1 MIFFLSPAA
10 ALAIYFVLLPSPAAT
25 AIAAG
30 DYSFIVASYVA
41 VVVIIILYFLSWPAA
56 LISWWR
62 YNYSFFFFFS
72 PKYCRLY

>member
-1 MIFFLSPAA
+1 MSPAA

-41 VVVIIILYFLSWPAA
+41 VVVIIILYFCVVASCSFQQLVEIFVQLLFFLSKI
-56 LISWWR
+56 L
-62 YNYSFFFFFS
+62 
-72 PKYCRLY
+72 